1 MNSIFSEIGKYRIVP
16 VIKIEN
22 AENAVSL
29 ADALTSGGLPFAEVT
44 FRNNAPE
51 ESFRMITDSRTDIQ
65 L

>member
-29 ADALTSGGLPFAEVT
+29 ADALTSGGLPIAEVT
-44 FRNNAPE
+44 FRTDAAE
-51 ESFRMITDSRTDIQ
+51 ESIRIITGRRTDIQ